1 MHNDSGKKALRHA
14 EHRQKN
20 IITQSSF
27 SHSPMP
33 SLADIRQEYTAAGL
47 TETELDPN
55 PFTQF
60 ARWFQQAVE
69 SEVPEPTG
77 MTLATANSAGQPSA
91 RVVLLKGFDE
101 RGFVFFTNYEGRKA
115 NDLAANPQAAISFWW
130 SQLQRQVR
138 IEGTVEKVADAES
151 DEYFASRPFG
161 SRIGAWA
168 SEQSRVIS
176 GREELEAQ
184 VREIESRFAD
194 EQFASSQIPR
204 PSFWGGY
211 RLRPTTIEFWQGRP
225 SRLHDRLRYRLHE
238 GEWAIERLSP

>member
-1 MHNDSGKKALRHA
+1 
-14 EHRQKN
+14 
-20 IITQSSF
+20 
-27 SHSPMP
+27 MP

-55 PFTQF
+55 PFAQF
-60 ARWFQQAVE
+60 AQWFRQAVE

-77 MTLATANSAGQPSA
+77 MTLATVNDAGQPSV

-101 RGFVFFTNYEGRKA
+101 QGFVFFTNYEGKKA
-115 NDLAANPQAAISFWW
+115 SDLAANPHAGINFWW

-138 IEGTVEKVADAES
+138 IEGTVEKVADTES
-151 DEYFASRPFG
+151 DEYFASRPLG

-176 GREELEAQ
+176 GREELEAR
-184 VREIESRFAD
+184 VHEIESRFAD
-194 EQFASSQIPR
+194 DQIPR
-204 PSFWGGY
+204 PPFWGGY
-211 RLRPTTIEFWQGRP
+211 RLRPTMIEFWQGRP
-225 SRLHDRLRYRLHE
+225 SRLHDRLRYRRQE